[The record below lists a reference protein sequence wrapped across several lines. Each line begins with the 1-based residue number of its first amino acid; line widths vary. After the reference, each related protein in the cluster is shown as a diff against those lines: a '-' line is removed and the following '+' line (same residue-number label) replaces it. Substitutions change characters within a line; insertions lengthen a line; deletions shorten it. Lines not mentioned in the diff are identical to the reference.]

1 MGNTAH
7 WGSMSPP
14 HEEESQV
21 HSAALPQLLAFLG
34 TLTELASEPHSD
46 REQVK
51 EGKVLLLPVIGSP

>member
-1 MGNTAH
+1 MVSLGHLLNCSDGAVTLAGSMVGFGDWCMGSTAH

-34 TLTELASEPHSD
+34 TL
-46 REQVK
+46 
-51 EGKVLLLPVIGSP
+51 